1 MERLLRFN
9 IVGTL
14 TISAILQNG
23 SKRITR
29 NVVIENVYY
38 VPTLSATLLSVS
50 RLVHSGHVVRFM
62 HNEWS
67 ITKGKEH
74 NELLRAVA
82 TNGVYE
88 VTTSETPEV
97 RREIGSAMVAA
108 LRASVSLETWHR
120 RLDHLNIP
128 DCRRLAASKAVRGVV
143 ISQITEPHVCRT
155 CALAKVTTASA
166 PAVRSS
172 SDSVADIVCHLDLSG
187 PVKRSY
193 HGNEYFIVIVWRGYV
208 RVYGLR
214 SENNASDKAV
224 EFLRF
229 IECQAQVSATSI
241 KTMRTDGRTEF
252 LGEDFRKLVTDDGLH
267 HQHTTRYRSSQ
278 NGVAEISIRTLTE
291 MAAAMLIDSHLPHYL
306 WEDALRHAA
315 YIRNRV
321 PKRGSTVTPHERIFG
336 TKPSLAG
343 MPIFGQTVVVRTPEP
358 VRRKR
363 YRFDGRGN
371 IGGFVGFSDEIRGYR
386 VYVPGHGRPIKE
398 TTDVI
403 LLDTMLV
410 EEIVLEGDIEPSS
423 EEGEDTDNAGHGEM
437 THRPQS

>member
-120 RLDHLNIP
+120 RLGHLNIA

-193 HGNEYFIVIVWRGYV
+193 HGNEYFMVIVWRGYV
-208 RVYGLR
+208 RVYRLR
-214 SENNASDKAV
+214 SKNNASDRAE

-229 IECQAQVSATSI
+229 IERQAQVSATSI
-241 KTMRTDGRTEF
+241 KTVRTDGGTEF
-252 LGEDFRKLVTDDGLH
+252 LGEDFRKLVTDEGLH

-278 NGVAEISIRTLTE
+278 NGVAERSIRTLTE

-306 WEDALRHAA
+306 GKMLYDTRPTSG
-315 YIRNRV
+315 IVFPN
-321 PKRGSTVTPHERIFG
+321 
-336 TKPSLAG
+336 AG
-343 MPIFGQTVVVRTPEP
+343 
-358 VRRKR
+358 RRSHLM
-363 YRFDGRGN
+363 N
-371 IGGFVGFSDEIRGYR
+371 AFS
-386 VYVPGHGRPIKE
+386 VPGHHWRE
-398 TTDVI
+398 CQSLARLWSFERLSLFAVNVTASMDVAT
-403 LLDTMLV
+403 LVGSSDLVTKYGDTESTFLV
-410 EEIVLEGDIEPSS
+410 MVAPSS
-423 EEGEDTDNAGHGEM
+423 RRQT
-437 THRPQS
+437 